1 MDDAVD
7 NPEFKYDETQ
17 LRAINA
23 CRMFHGLVFPSEL
36 LHYDE
41 KSFNQ
46 KYLTSKFCQ
55 RNNIQHQSWPS
66 QPVPTDAQWIV
77 WRKFIRKHYLDD
89 DEDKW

>member
-1 MDDAVD
+1 MMDDAVD

-41 KSFNQ
+41 KSFN
-46 KYLTSKFCQ
+46 
-55 RNNIQHQSWPS
+55 
-66 QPVPTDAQWIV
+66 
-77 WRKFIRKHYLDD
+77 
-89 DEDKW
+89 